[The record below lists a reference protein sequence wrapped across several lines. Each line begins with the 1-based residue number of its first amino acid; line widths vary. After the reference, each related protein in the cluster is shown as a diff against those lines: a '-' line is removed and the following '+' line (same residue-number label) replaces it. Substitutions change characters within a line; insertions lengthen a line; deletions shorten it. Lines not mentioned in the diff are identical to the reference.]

1 MSSYSYN
8 TKVAYTDSDPLK
20 LQNNSRTNIY
30 STLSNRKS
38 WHPNNNNNK
47 VPKKPQKTQKQKQNK
62 KKQNKLQISFIQNT
76 YVHVNKMDKIW

>member
-38 WHPNNNNNK
+38 WHPNNNNNNK
-47 VPKKPQKTQKQKQNK
+47 VPKKTPKNPKTKTKQKET
-62 KKQNKLQISFIQNT
+62 KQITNNIYTKYICTCKQ
-76 YVHVNKMDKIW
+76 DG

>member
-47 VPKKPQKTQKQKQNK
+47 VPKKTPKNPKTKTKQKET
-62 KKQNKLQISFIQNT
+62 KQITNIIYTK
-76 YVHVNKMDKIW
+76 YIWTCKQDG

>member
-47 VPKKPQKTQKQKQNK
+47 VPKKPKKNPKTKQKET
-62 KKQNKLQISFIQNT
+62 KQITNIIYTKYICTCKQ
-76 YVHVNKMDKIW
+76 DG

>member
-47 VPKKPQKTQKQKQNK
+47 VPKKPQKNPKTKTKQKET
-62 KKQNKLQISFIQNT
+62 KQITNIIYTKYICTCIYQ
-76 YVHVNKMDKIW
+76 DG